1 MKKLKIIIPIIL
13 AGILVIA
20 GIRLIKLRKEADL
33 KLKPATVYPIV
44 VTTVKPKYE
53 EAILTL
59 PYIGLVKN
67 DKEVLI
73 SSKFAGKIIYE
84 KELGEKVKKGESVL
98 KIDDTALKAKLK
110 TIDENINTLY
120 NKLNALNVSLKTLLN
135 THKRTEE
142 LLKVKMA
149 SIEQYENEKSKIASL
164 KAEIKATKNSI
175 RIQQQNKKSILNDLA
190 YTDIKSPIDG
200 IISAKM
206 SNIGD
211 NATPLK
217 PVLKISPKN
226 GNYILL
232 ALNFKPEGIIYKN
245 KEYDVIP
252 LKNTLNSL
260 QTYKA
265 KIDDEKLINGE
276 KVKLDIITF
285 KGKATLLPYDAILS
299 INGENYIFIPKNNTA
314 EIKKVTVLAQGKN
327 EVAIKEKITSPV
339 IKAEADLLLRI
350 KAGYPIKVKGI

>member
-1 MKKLKIIIPIIL
+1 
-13 AGILVIA
+13 
-20 GIRLIKLRKEADL
+20 
-33 KLKPATVYPIV
+33 
-44 VTTVKPKYE
+44 
-53 EAILTL
+53 
-59 PYIGLVKN
+59 
-67 DKEVLI
+67 
-73 SSKFAGKIIYE
+73 
-84 KELGEKVKKGESVL
+84 
-98 KIDDTALKAKLK
+98 
-110 TIDENINTLY
+110 
-120 NKLNALNVSLKTLLN
+120 
-135 THKRTEE
+135 
-142 LLKVKMA
+142 MA

-175 RIQQQNKKSILNDLA
+175 KIQQQNKKSILNDLA

-327 EVAIKEKITSPV
+327 EVAIKEKISSKSIP
-339 IKAEADLLLRI
+339 LWMF
-350 KAGYPIKVKGI
+350 G

>member
-59 PYIGLVKN
+59 PYIGFVKN

-149 SIEQYENEKSKIASL
+149 SIEQYENEKSK
-164 KAEIKATKNSI
+164 N
-175 RIQQQNKKSILNDLA
+175 RF
-190 YTDIKSPIDG
+190 IKSR
-200 IISAKM
+200 
-206 SNIGD
+206 N
-211 NATPLK
+211 
-217 PVLKISPKN
+217 
-226 GNYILL
+226 
-232 ALNFKPEGIIYKN
+232 
-245 KEYDVIP
+245 
-252 LKNTLNSL
+252 
-260 QTYKA
+260 
-265 KIDDEKLINGE
+265 
-276 KVKLDIITF
+276 
-285 KGKATLLPYDAILS
+285 
-299 INGENYIFIPKNNTA
+299 
-314 EIKKVTVLAQGKN
+314 
-327 EVAIKEKITSPV
+327 
-339 IKAEADLLLRI
+339 
-350 KAGYPIKVKGI
+350 